1 MNLYVHFPFCR
12 SRCSY
17 CSLYSRVGASLA
29 DRERYIESI
38 RVKLESLRVRLESTL
53 TDPNPTITNPNRP
66 YPTLTD
72 NNPTLKTLYF
82 GGGSPALCDLSPL
95 RVPLKQWKTGQTCFP
110 LFEFTVELHPLDV
123 TPAKLDEL
131 KSIGV
136 NRISMGVQ
144 SLDDATLRAMGR
156 GYTADEAA
164 RAFDL
169 VKSRFD
175 NAGIDLILGYP
186 GDPTTKNAEALLAPL
201 ATWGLRHCSVYSL
214 QNERG
219 LKNVPDDDTVL
230 DGIRSAARFLKSIGL
245 ERYEISN
252 YAAPGF
258 ECRHNLAVWRGE
270 DYIGLG
276 EGAYGR
282 EGLKRT
288 RGILQNSVNGDRE
301 EGRGKREEGKGKRE
315 EGRGKREEGKGKRE
329 EGRGKREEGKGKR
342 DENSLIAYKTIEV
355 SPLEDLKERTLF
367 RLRTRD
373 GIDSSLFPE
382 WRPTLDQFVAEGLLT
397 HTPLVG
403 AHLRGARGHLG
414 EMPLPSEN
422 IYYLTERGTEVCDAI
437 LEELV

>member
-1 MNLYVHFPFCR
+1 MAANLYVHFPFCR

-17 CSLYSRVGASLA
+17 CSLYSRVGASPA
-29 DRERYIESI
+29 DRVAYVARIADAITQTS
-38 RVKLESLRVRLESTL
+38 KSASTK
-53 TDPNPTITNPNRP
+53 
-66 YPTLTD
+66 TLS
-72 NNPTLKTLYF
+72 TLYF

-95 RVPLKQWKTGQTCFP
+95 RVPLKQWKPGQTCFP

-156 GYTADEAA
+156 GYTASDAA
-164 RAFDL
+164 RAFAL

-175 NAGIDLILGYP
+175 NAGIDLIIGYP
-186 GDPTTKNAEALLAPL
+186 GERGMGNGERGTGLDALKS
-201 ATWGLRHCSVYSL
+201 WGLTHCSVYSL

-219 LKNVPDDDTVL
+219 LKDVPDDDIVL
-230 DGIRSAARFLKSIGL
+230 DRIRTVAVFLKTLGL

-252 YAAPGF
+252 YARPGF
-258 ECRHNLAVWRGE
+258 ECRHNSAVWRGE

-276 EGAYGR
+276 DGAYGR

-288 RGILQNSVNGDRE
+288 RGILQNSVNGERGTGNRE
-301 EGRGKREEGKGKRE
+301 RNRPLWVGATHGEATKPSEASAEGTGNGKRS
-315 EGRGKREEGKGKRE
+315 
-329 EGRGKREEGKGKR
+329 
-342 DENSLIAYKTIEV
+342 ENSLIAYKTTEV

-382 WRPTLDQFVAEGLLT
+382 WRPTLDRFVSEGLLVK
-397 HTPLVG
+397 VG
-403 AHLRGARGHLG
+403 ESVYR
-414 EMPLPSEN
+414 
-422 IYYLTERGTEVCDAI
+422 LTERGTEVCDAI

>member
-1 MNLYVHFPFCR
+1 MAANLYVHFPFCR

-17 CSLYSRVGASLA
+17 CSLYSRVGASPA
-29 DRERYIESI
+29 DRVAYVARIADAITQTS
-38 RVKLESLRVRLESTL
+38 KSASTQ
-53 TDPNPTITNPNRP
+53 
-66 YPTLTD
+66 TLS
-72 NNPTLKTLYF
+72 TLYF
-82 GGGSPALCDLSPL
+82 GGGSPALCDLT
-95 RVPLKQWKTGQTCFP
+95 PLKDALAP
-110 LFEFTVELHPLDV
+110 LLDENTEFTVELHPLDV
-123 TPAKLDEL
+123 TPAKLDGL

-144 SLDDATLRAMGR
+144 SLDDDILRAMGR
-156 GYTADEAA
+156 GYTASDAA
-164 RAFDL
+164 RAFAL

-175 NAGIDLILGYP
+175 NAGIDLIIGYP
-186 GDPTTKNAEALLAPL
+186 GEREMGNISPERSERRRRLNAGWERGTGLDALKS
-201 ATWGLRHCSVYSL
+201 WGLAHCSAYSL

-219 LKNVPDDDTVL
+219 LKDVPDDDIVL
-230 DGIRSAARFLKSIGL
+230 DRIRTVAAFLKTLGL

-252 YAAPGF
+252 YARPGF
-258 ECRHNLAVWRGE
+258 ECRHNFAVWRGE

-276 EGAYGR
+276 DGAYGR

-288 RGILQNSVNGDRE
+288 RGILQNSVNGERGTGNVSPE
-301 EGRGKREEGKGKRE
+301 RSEPRKRSLEGWEPGTGNGERGGNR
-315 EGRGKREEGKGKRE
+315 
-329 EGRGKREEGKGKR
+329 
-342 DENSLIAYKTIEV
+342 LIAYKTTEV

-373 GIDSSLFPE
+373 GIDSSQFPE
-382 WRPTLDQFVAEGLLT
+382 WRPTLDRFVNEGLLT

-414 EMPLPSEN
+414 EMPLPSES

>member
-1 MNLYVHFPFCR
+1 MAANLYVHFPFCR

-17 CSLYSRVGASLA
+17 CSLYSRVRASPA
-29 DRERYIESI
+29 DRVAYVARIADAITQKFKSA
-38 RVKLESLRVRLESTL
+38 STQ
-53 TDPNPTITNPNRP
+53 
-66 YPTLTD
+66 TLS
-72 NNPTLKTLYF
+72 TLYF
-82 GGGSPALCDLSPL
+82 GGGSPALCDLT
-95 RVPLKQWKTGQTCFP
+95 PLKDALAP
-110 LFEFTVELHPLDV
+110 LLDENTEFTVELHPFDV
-123 TPAKLDEL
+123 TPAKLDGL

-156 GYTADEAA
+156 GYTASDAA
-164 RAFDL
+164 RAFAL

-175 NAGIDLILGYP
+175 NAGIDLIIGYP
-186 GDPTTKNAEALLAPL
+186 GDSIKWLDSLRD
-201 ATWGLRHCSVYSL
+201 WGVVHCSAYSL

-219 LKNVPDDDTVL
+219 LKDVPDDDIVL
-230 DGIRSAARFLKSIGL
+230 DRIRAVAAFLKTLGL

-252 YAAPGF
+252 YANPGF
-258 ECRHNLAVWRGE
+258 ECRHNFAVWRGE

-288 RGILQNSVNGDRE
+288 RGILQNSVNG
-301 EGRGKREEGKGKRE
+301 EEGKGKS
-315 EGRGKREEGKGKRE
+315 
-329 EGRGKREEGKGKR
+329 
-342 DENSLIAYKTIEV
+342 DENSLIAYKTTEV

-382 WRPTLDQFVAEGLLT
+382 WRSTLDRFVAEGLL
-397 HTPLVG
+397 VKIDESVY
-403 AHLRGARGHLG
+403 R
-414 EMPLPSEN
+414 
-422 IYYLTERGTEVCDAI
+422 LTERGTEVCDTI

>member
-1 MNLYVHFPFCR
+1 MAANLYVHFPFCR

-17 CSLYSRVGASLA
+17 CSLYSRVGASPA
-29 DRERYIESI
+29 DRVAYVARIADAI
-38 RVKLESLRVRLESTL
+38 TQAFKST
-53 TDPNPTITNPNRP
+53 NAQ
-66 YPTLTD
+66 TLS
-72 NNPTLKTLYF
+72 TLYF

-95 RVPLKQWKTGQTCFP
+95 RVPLKQWKPGQTCFP

-156 GYTADEAA
+156 GYTASDAA
-164 RAFDL
+164 RAFAL
-169 VKSRFD
+169 IKSRFD

-186 GDPTTKNAEALLAPL
+186 GDPTTRNAEALLAPL
-201 ATWGLRHCSVYSL
+201 ANWGLRHCSVYSL

-219 LKNVPDDDTVL
+219 LKGVPDDETVL
-230 DGIRSAARFLKSIGL
+230 DGIKSAARFLKSLGL

-252 YAAPGF
+252 YARPGF
-258 ECRHNLAVWRGE
+258 ECRHNSAVWRGE

-276 EGAYGR
+276 DGAYGR

-288 RGILQNSVNGDRE
+288 RGILQNSVNGERGTGNRE
-301 EGRGKREEGKGKRE
+301 RGTGNGKRS
-315 EGRGKREEGKGKRE
+315 
-329 EGRGKREEGKGKR
+329 
-342 DENSLIAYKTIEV
+342 ENSLIAYKTTEV

-373 GIDSSLFPE
+373 GIDSSQFPE
-382 WRPTLDQFVAEGLLT
+382 WRPTLDRFVSEGLLVK
-397 HTPLVG
+397 VG
-403 AHLRGARGHLG
+403 ESVYR
-414 EMPLPSEN
+414 
-422 IYYLTERGTEVCDAI
+422 LTERGTEVCDAI